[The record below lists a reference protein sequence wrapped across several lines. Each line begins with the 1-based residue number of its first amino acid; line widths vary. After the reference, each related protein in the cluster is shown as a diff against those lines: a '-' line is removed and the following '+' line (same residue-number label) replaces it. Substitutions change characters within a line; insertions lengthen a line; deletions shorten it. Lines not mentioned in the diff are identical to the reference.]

1 MRGLSVSS
9 VNVLRFGDSC
19 RAHRCFLGAGGCQ
32 CWSVPGCPG
41 RAMAA
46 GADGAPEGD
55 IQKLTSSFLLG
66 RRIHMLLIQHENQ
79 LISLQFSGAAG
90 MIKANSIATNGAW
103 CWLCCTTPAL
113 CISPQVVGEILYP
126 CVIRGTGRPY
136 MALQE
141 ALMVSVEKV

>member
-1 MRGLSVSS
+1 
-9 VNVLRFGDSC
+9 
-19 RAHRCFLGAGGCQ
+19 
-32 CWSVPGCPG
+32 
-41 RAMAA
+41 
-46 GADGAPEGD
+46 
-55 IQKLTSSFLLG
+55 
-66 RRIHMLLIQHENQ
+66 MLLIQHENQ

-113 CISPQVVGEILYP
+113 CISPQVVGKILYP

-141 ALMVSVEKV
+141 ALMVSVEKI